1 MSKRTQSI
9 RSMFAA
15 KDDVS
20 STDNTPRTPRVAS
33 GAIRSVRETISEVE
47 KDYQL
52 LKEQLSA
59 GAVAVDVDA
68 NLIDPSPF
76 ADRFVDQDEAA
87 FQALVESIRD
97 QGQEVPVL
105 LREHPTSP
113 GRYQAAYGHR
123 RVKALQKLG
132 RPVKAFVRDL
142 TNEKLVLAQGL
153 ENSAREDLTFI
164 ERATFA
170 VKLEDSGFDR
180 SVVQV
185 ALAIDRA
192 EASKLIAVA
201 RQIPAHFVD
210 AIGRAPKIG
219 RGRWQSFADALSDEG
234 ALERVRIAV
243 AEPAFRNLGSDDR
256 FLAVWRSA
264 TAKQPISPAAEA
276 PVIAKTETGR
286 EFARLKM
293 SSRAYKIEI
302 DKKEDPRFAVFL
314 MEKLPDL
321 YREYINDKKQGED

>member
-1 MSKRTQSI
+1 
-9 RSMFAA
+9 MFAA
-15 KDDVS
+15 KEDVLS
-20 STDNTPRTPRVAS
+20 ADNTSRSPRVAS

-59 GAVAVDVDA
+59 GAVAVEIDA
-68 NLIDPSPF
+68 SLIDPSPF
-76 ADRFVDQDEAA
+76 ADRFLDQDEAA
-87 FQALVESIRD
+87 FQALVESIRE

-105 LREHPTSP
+105 LRQHPTSA

-132 RPVKAFVRDL
+132 RPVKAFVREL

-164 ERATFA
+164 ERAVFA
-170 VKLEDSGFDR
+170 AKLEDSGFDR
-180 SVVQV
+180 SVVQF
-185 ALAIDRA
+185 ALSIDRA

-201 RQIPAHFVD
+201 RQIPAEVVE

-219 RGRWQSFADALSDEG
+219 RGRWQSFADALDEKG
-234 ALERVRIAV
+234 ALQRVKASMAKPR
-243 AEPAFRNLGSDDR
+243 FNNQGSDDR
-256 FLAVWRSA
+256 FLSLWRSA
-264 TAKQPISPAAEA
+264 AAKQPIPSATET
-276 PVIAKTETGR
+276 PVIAKTETGH
-286 EFARLKM
+286 EIARLKM
-293 SSRAYKIEI
+293 VSRTYRVEI
-302 DKKEDPRFAVFL
+302 DRKEDAQFAVFL

-321 YREYINDKKQGED
+321 YRDYIDGKKKGGD